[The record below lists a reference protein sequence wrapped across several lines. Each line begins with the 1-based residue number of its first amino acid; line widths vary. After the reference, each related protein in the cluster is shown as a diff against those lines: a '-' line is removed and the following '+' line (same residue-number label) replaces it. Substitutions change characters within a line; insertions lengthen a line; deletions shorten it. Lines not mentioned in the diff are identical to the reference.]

1 MTPKAS
7 IFLLIIYKIVSLD
20 QHDIDLATISED
32 NLALTIL
39 ELDKVHITYDSIKM
53 RLIDIEKA

>member
-39 ELDKVHITYDSIKM
+39 ELDKVHIIYDSTKM

>member
-53 RLIDIEKA
+53 WLIDIEKA